1 MNKLSNYKNYDDWVV
16 DILKKDK
23 KRVDKFLKTA
33 LEEFDKDA
41 DTATLLI
48 ALRHVAQAKG
58 GIAELSEKTKIGR
71 EALYK
76 ILSKTGNPTLTT
88 FKTILNGLGCG
99 FAVRLNHS
107 VG

>member
-1 MNKLSNYKNYDDWVV
+1 MTNLSNYKNYDDWVV

-33 LEEFDKDA
+33 LEEFDKDG

-58 GIAELSEKTKIGR
+58 GIAELAQKTNIGR

-88 FKTILNGLGCG
+88 FKTILDGLGCG
-99 FAVRLNHS
+99 FAIKLSHATA
-107 VG
+107 